1 MFDLPAA
8 PPCKGSHSMLPGK
21 KRSSTLALL
30 VLLAFGLLDEID
42 ANHVEDLDPP
52 ELGEGRPSC
61 MVDDHAVPF
70 IVLDDQLVEARLDPF
85 HLVVQVHGAPRGKL
99 FLEVH
104 RADVFDVP

>member
-8 PPCKGSHSMLPGK
+8 PPCKGSYSMLPGK
-21 KRSSTLALL
+21 KRSSTLL
-30 VLLAFGLLDEID
+30 VLLALGLLDEIN

-52 ELGEGRPSC
+52 ELGESRPSG
-61 MVDDHAVPF
+61 MVNDLAVPL